1 MDVLFYERITKR
13 YETNVLIDVRLKTWN
28 PFQNKA
34 AKLLDFSLGGFRIEF
49 IEKFPFKNMENII
62 LKIPMSCIDPS
73 KKNIIKLKAEI
84 KWADPLH
91 QQVGGTYL
99 FRPDTDKEFLEKIII
114 ALAQNNKTEQK

>member
-1 MDVLFYERITKR
+1 MDVLFYERISKR
-13 YETNVLIDVRLKTWN
+13 YETNVLIDVQIKTWN
-28 PFQNKA
+28 PFIHKS

-62 LKIPMSCIDPS
+62 LKIPMSCVDPTR
-73 KKNIIKLKAEI
+73 KNIIKLKAQI
-84 KWADPLH
+84 KWVDPLH

-99 FRPDTDKEFLEKIII
+99 YRNDSEKEILEKIII